1 MRRSCTEL
9 AGAGALI
16 LAMTAGGCSRPAV
29 EPRAVADANDTGATL
44 APRNDVERAVLKA
57 VSSLPTGAPSRVA
70 GATVVAEAAYTA
82 ASGRTCRS
90 LSINNPPGSQSVYR
104 LACANGGSWFFA
116 PDVFGGGATAE

>member
-9 AGAGALI
+9 VGAGALT
-16 LAMTAGGCSRPAV
+16 LAVTLSGCSRPAV
-29 EPRAVADANDTGATL
+29 EARAAADANDTGATL
-44 APRNDVERAVLKA
+44 GPRNDVERAVLKA
-57 VSSLPTGAPSRVA
+57 VSSLPTGAPSRVG

-90 LSINNPPGSQSVYR
+90 LSISNPPVGQSVHR

-116 PDVFGGGATAE
+116 PDVFGGGASAE